1 MTVPGKILITGAS
14 GYIGR
19 ALQSKF
25 ASDQIIPLCG
35 NKPIAGGRRFD
46 ALKDSLADIIDDPQS
61 ISHCIILH
69 AWVQVDKCAGD
80 PDGAREVNMASA
92 IRAIYWCAVH
102 GVVPVFV
109 SSEAV
114 FGNDGALASNEQSV
128 PAPCTLYG
136 RMKVEVE
143 DYLRSTNIDHAHE
156 VKSVSLYRDGD
167 PLLDN

>member
-61 ISHCIILH
+61 ISHSGHLL
-69 AWVQVDKCAGD
+69 
-80 PDGAREVNMASA
+80 
-92 IRAIYWCAVH
+92 
-102 GVVPVFV
+102 V
-109 SSEAV
+109 SS
-114 FGNDGALASNEQSV
+114 SW
-128 PAPCTLYG
+128 
-136 RMKVEVE
+136 
-143 DYLRSTNIDHAHE
+143 RSAG
-156 VKSVSLYRDGD
+156 VCFQ
-167 PLLDN
+167 